1 MNELDDIYGA
11 PPPSKRGH
19 WTSTD
24 DLLTEDD
31 VRKTMSDLTRGYE
44 GERER
49 IRKAHQAFNK
59 REAQVQLAI
68 TFLEPD
74 LLYNKQAKDYL
85 IAAKEKKTKLTV
97 ADKEAL
103 IMMELEKEKV
113 EYDLAK
119 FDCDTSD
126 SLFKKLEPQLSFY
139 QSLLK
144 LR

>member
-1 MNELDDIYGA
+1 MSITDIYNV
-11 PPPSKRGH
+11 PPTKKQH
-19 WTSTD
+19 WTDSD
-24 DLLTEDD
+24 ELLTEDE
-31 VRKTMSDLTRGYE
+31 VRHTMSTLTRGYE
-44 GERER
+44 AERER
-49 IRKAHQAFNK
+49 IKNAHKAFNK

-85 IAAKEKKTKLTV
+85 TAAKENKIKLTV

-103 IMMELEKEKV
+103 IMIELEKEKV

-126 SLFKKLEPQLSFY
+126 SLFKKLEPQQSFY